1 MSTLEI
7 PVSYSDVADI
17 VPSLHQ
23 SGFDFIIHLG
33 VGLNGM
39 IRFERQAHSG
49 GYLGKDIHGNTGPL
63 EGDKV
68 FQTTWNVENLSAEI
82 RDMGFD
88 V

>member
-1 MSTLEI
+1 
-7 PVSYSDVADI
+7 
-17 VPSLHQ
+17 
-23 SGFDFIIHLG
+23 
-33 VGLNGM
+33 M

-82 RDMGFD
+82 RDMGFEVLPLCELTD
-88 V
+88 KSMSRHLMMQADIYASIYTTLA